1 MTQCRWDLNQSYL
14 TDAQSEVPDN
24 FFVRVMQTVGVVQVM
39 SLSSVRQETDTLGVE
54 KGDFFLK
61 YCSTLLLLI
70 TVNN

>member
-1 MTQCRWDLNQSYL
+1 
-14 TDAQSEVPDN
+14 
-24 FFVRVMQTVGVVQVM
+24 MQTVGVVQVM

-70 TVNN
+70 RVNN